1 MQSVLVAYIR
11 TALRNSRC
19 TIRLTPLSA
28 HLKNTGLTLKE
39 CTVKKANMQAADF
52 GGTIRNLRG
61 ILARTLAV
69 GILFAL
75 AAISLRAQQ
84 ITGTIAGTVKDAQGA
99 VLPGAAVKATNVNTG
114 FSRSVTTGGDGQYRI
129 EYLPVGTY
137 TVDVAMRGFKK
148 FVQENVVLAVDQTQ
162 ALSITLQIGVQ
173 TETVTVTE
181 APSLIDTNTAVLGRT
196 VDQAEIIG
204 LPLVNRNAYA
214 ELSLTPGV
222 QSNSAS
228 GATNASNSNPNGT
241 PNFQIGV
248 PSTQVVVNGGIDG
261 GVPMVSFY
269 LDGGSNM
276 TGIRNYGN
284 PLPNPDALEEFRV
297 ETSNFAAQYGRM
309 SSAVVTAVTRS
320 GTNQFHGSLFEFVRN
335 TDLNATP
342 WNATLNPPYHR
353 NQFGGTVGGPVKHDK
368 AFFFFSYAGLR
379 QTVGQFLS
387 GGVVPTSLERQG
399 DFTQSAVI
407 PNYPGTKTKVDGT
420 NSSPNCQVA
429 KVGCVPSSLLDPT
442 AANIINKYIPLP
454 NSANNAWTG
463 FFTGPT
469 NQDEYLGKYDQVIGD
484 KDHLAVTYFYLNTTQ
499 NAYGNGN
506 LIWDINQ
513 SYSKQQNANVN
524 DVHTF
529 SPTTVNEVWLGFT
542 RVAGGRVNLPAVSLG
557 DLGSNFT
564 IQGPKA
570 LPELTVSGY
579 FSVGGALAG
588 PVTTT
593 DYYSLR
599 DLVSMTKGKHSLSF
613 GGELA
618 LDKNMFVGTLYNFG
632 VFTFQTSAPT
642 TTGNA
647 LGDFVTGQ
655 VNTMEQDTPYHGL
668 LSDWHTAFFVEDD
681 YRMTPRLVANLGLR
695 WDIDVPPVESSNLTG
710 TFVPGI
716 QSTVVPTAPLG
727 LLYPGDKSVPRGIVD
742 LRWHH
747 VSPRVG
753 LAWNPFGDGKTS
765 VRAAA
770 GVFYGSVSG
779 NEWNQPANA
788 QPFAI
793 RQTFNSIASF
803 TNVYGNPASFPNGDP
818 FPYTYSPS
826 NPRFLPAASVE
837 TISKDTQWPLV
848 YQINTSVQQQLPGQF
863 TGTLAYVGTLSHDL
877 PIMIDDNYAPYAPGA
892 STSQTSINAR
902 RPYDPGVLGQNIFLI
917 SNQTASYH
925 SLQFSV
931 QRRMARNLM
940 LNGFYVWSHS
950 FQSSNESADGLATAQ
965 DFANLWEERGPTDN
979 DRRSMASI
987 SGIWN
992 LDYYKGSNS
1001 FMKQLANGWTIS
1013 SIATLYSGAP
1023 VNIVTGSN
1031 KNFDSANN
1039 NRPNLVA
1046 GQNAFLNP
1054 HRSRNAAAAEWFNI
1068 AAFTANGPG
1077 LGIGPYGADGNAPR
1091 DYLRGPGYRDVD
1103 LGIFRN
1109 INFGERFV
1117 FQLRGEATNAFN
1129 LVSLNAPT
1137 ANLASQLNGK
1147 ITSAASPRLIQ
1158 VGARLTF

>member
-1 MQSVLVAYIR
+1 MKPKNEQTNQFAHGAAPSMQRA
-11 TALRNSRC
+11 
-19 TIRLTPLSA
+19 
-28 HLKNTGLTLKE
+28 
-39 CTVKKANMQAADF
+39 
-52 GGTIRNLRG
+52 
-61 ILARTLAV
+61 ILAIGLLVLILAPNV
-69 GILFAL
+69 
-75 AAISLRAQQ
+75 SAQQ
-84 ITGTIAGTVKDAQGA
+84 ITGSIAGTVKDERGA
-99 VLPGAAVKATNVNTG
+99 VLPGASVKATNVNTS
-114 FSRSVTTGGDGQYRI
+114 FTRVATTANDGAYRI
-129 EYLPVGTY
+129 EYLPVGAY
-137 TVDVAMRGFKK
+137 NVEVDMPGFQK
-148 FVQENVVLAVDQTQ
+148 FVQQNLVLAVDQTQ
-162 ALSITLQIGVQ
+162 ALNITLAVGASS
-173 TETVTVTE
+173 ETVTVTT
-181 APSLIDTNTAVLGRT
+181 APALVDTASATLGRT
-196 VDQAEIIG
+196 VQPDEIIG

-228 GATNASNSNPNGT
+228 GSTNASNSNPNGT
-241 PNFQIGV
+241 PNYQIGV
-248 PSTQVVVNGGIDG
+248 PSTQVIVNGGIDG
-261 GVPMVSFY
+261 GVPMVSFF

-297 ETSNFAAQYGRM
+297 ETSNFSAQYGRM
-309 SSAVVTAVTRS
+309 SSAVVTAITRS

-353 NQFGGTVGGPVKHDK
+353 NQFGGAVGGPVRHDQ

-387 GGVVPTSLERQG
+387 GGVVPTALEREG
-399 DFTQSAVI
+399 DFTQSKVI
-407 PNYPGTKTKVDGT
+407 PDLPGTKTKVDGT
-420 NSSPNCQVA
+420 NSSPNCQVPTL
-429 KVGCVPSSLLDPT
+429 GCVPAGLLDPT
-442 AANIINKYIPLP
+442 AANIISKYIPLP

-469 NQDEYLGKYDQVIGD
+469 NQDEYLGKYDQVLGS
-484 KDHLAVTYFYLNTTQ
+484 KDHLSATYFYLNSTQ

-513 SYSKQQNANVN
+513 SYSKQQNLNLS

-529 SPTTVNEVWLGFT
+529 SPTTINQGWFNFT
-542 RVAGGRVNLPAVSLG
+542 RVAGGRVNLPQVSLG
-557 DLGSNFT
+557 DLGSDFT
-564 IQGPKA
+564 IQGPKG

-593 DYYSLR
+593 DFYSLR
-599 DLVSMTKGKHSLSF
+599 DLVSMNKGKHSINF
-613 GGELA
+613 GAELA
-618 LDKNMFVGTLYNFG
+618 LDKNMLVGNLYNFG

-668 LSDWHTAFFVEDD
+668 LSDWHTALFVQDD
-681 YRMTPRLVANLGLR
+681 YRVSPRLTANLGLR

-710 TFVPGI
+710 TFVPNV
-716 QSTVVPTAPLG
+716 QSTVVASAPLG
-727 LLYPGDKSVPRGIVD
+727 LLYPGDKGVPRGIVD

-747 VSPRVG
+747 ISPRVG
-753 LAWNPFGDGKTS
+753 VAWDPFGDGKTAF
-765 VRAAA
+765 RAAA
-770 GVFYGSVSG
+770 GLFYGSVSG

-788 QPFAI
+788 QPFAV
-793 RQTFNSIASF
+793 RQTFNSITSF

-818 FPYTYSPS
+818 FPYTYAPS
-826 NPRFLPAASVE
+826 HPRFLPAASVE
-837 TISKDTQWPLV
+837 SISENTQWPLV
-848 YQINTSVQQQLPGQF
+848 YQINAAVQRQLPSQISL
-863 TGTLAYVGTLSHDL
+863 TTAYVGTLSHDL

-892 STSQTSINAR
+892 TTSQASINAR
-902 RPYDPGVLGQNIFLI
+902 RPYDPGILGQNIFLI

-925 SLQFSV
+925 SLQVSV
-931 QRRMARNLM
+931 HRPMTRNLM

-950 FQSSNESADGLATAQ
+950 FQSSNESAVGLATAQ

-979 DRRSMASI
+979 DRRSMATI

-1001 FMKQLANGWTIS
+1001 FVRQAANHWTIS
-1013 SIATLYSGAP
+1013 SIAIFYSGAP

-1031 KNFDSANN
+1031 KNDDSANN

-1046 GQNAFLNP
+1046 GQNAFLSTQ
-1054 HRSRNAAAAEWFNI
+1054 RSRSAAAAEWFNI
-1068 AAFTANGPG
+1068 AAFANNGPG

-1109 INFGERFV
+1109 ISIERFTL
-1117 FQLRGEATNAFN
+1117 QIRGEATNAFN

-1137 ANLASQLNGK
+1137 ANLASTLNGK

-1158 VGARLTF
+1158 VGGRLTF

>member
-1 MQSVLVAYIR
+1 VITKNMRTHPFRGLQSKF
-11 TALRNSRC
+11 TAVIALG
-19 TIRLTPLSA
+19 LLGLSF
-28 HLKNTGLTLKE
+28 TL
-39 CTVKKANMQAADF
+39 N
-52 GGTIRNLRG
+52 G
-61 ILARTLAV
+61 
-69 GILFAL
+69 
-75 AAISLRAQQ
+75 RAQQ
-84 ITGTIAGTVKDAQGA
+84 ITGSIVGTVKDQQGA
-99 VLPGAAVKATNVNTG
+99 VVPGAGVKATNADTG
-114 FSRSVTTGGDGQYRI
+114 FSRVATTANDGAYRI
-129 EYLPVGTY
+129 EYLPVGKY
-137 TVDVAMRGFKK
+137 QVEVEMAGFQK

-162 ALSITLQIGVQ
+162 ALNVTLDVGAASQ
-173 TETVTVTE
+173 TVTVTT
-181 APSLIDTNTAVLGRT
+181 APALVDTTSAVLGRT
-196 VDQAEIIG
+196 VQPAEIIG

-228 GATNASNSNPNGT
+228 GATNASNSNPSGT
-241 PNFQIGV
+241 PNYQIGV
-248 PSTQVVVNGGIDG
+248 PSTQVIVNGGIDG
-261 GVPMVSFY
+261 GVPMVSFF

-297 ETSNFAAQYGRM
+297 ETSNFSAQYGRM

-320 GTNQFHGSLFEFVRN
+320 GGNQFHGSLFEFVRN

-342 WNATLNPPYHR
+342 WNSSLNAPYHR
-353 NQFGGTVGGPVKHDK
+353 NQFGGTVGGPVKHDR

-387 GGVVPTSLERQG
+387 GGVVPTTLERQG
-399 DFTQSAVI
+399 DFTQSKVI
-407 PNYPGTKTKVDGT
+407 PNLPGTKTKVDGT
-420 NSSPNCQVA
+420 NSSPNCQA
-429 KVGCVPSSLLDPT
+429 PKVGCVPSSILDPT
-442 AANIINKYIPLP
+442 AANILGKYIPLP
-454 NSANNAWTG
+454 NSANNSWTG

-469 NQDEYLGKYDQVIGD
+469 NQDEYLGKYDQVLGD
-484 KDHLAVTYFYLNTTQ
+484 KDHLSATYFYLNTTQ
-499 NAYGNGN
+499 NANGSSTAN
-506 LIWDINQ
+506 LLWDINQ
-513 SYSKQQNANVN
+513 SFSKQQNLNLN

-529 SPTTVNEVWLGFT
+529 GPTTINQVWFNFT
-542 RVAGGRVNLPAVSLG
+542 RVAGGRVNLPQISLG

-570 LPELTVSGY
+570 LPNINVSGY
-579 FSVGGALAG
+579 FNNGGALAG

-593 DYYSLR
+593 DFYSLR
-599 DLVSMTKGKHSLSF
+599 DLVSMTKGKHSINF
-613 GGELA
+613 GAELA
-618 LDKNMFVGTLYNFG
+618 LDKNMIVGNLDNFG
-632 VFTFQTSAPT
+632 VFSFQTSAPT

-668 LSDWHTAFFVEDD
+668 LSDWHTAFFVQDE
-681 YRMTPRLVANLGLR
+681 YRVTPRVTANLGLR

-710 TFVPGI
+710 TFVPGV
-716 QSTVVPTAPLG
+716 QSTVIPTAPLG
-727 LLYPGDKSVPRGIVD
+727 LLYPGDKGVPRGIVD

-747 VSPRVG
+747 ISPRVG
-753 LAWNPFGDGKTS
+753 FAWDPFGDGKTA

-770 GVFYGSVSG
+770 GIFYGSVSG

-793 RQTFNSIASF
+793 RQTFNSITSL
-803 TNVYGNPASFPNGDP
+803 TNVYGNKASFPNGDP

-837 TISKDTQWPLV
+837 SISQNTQWPLV
-848 YQINTSVQQQLPGQF
+848 YQINTAIQRQLPSQVSL
-863 TGTLAYVGTLSHDL
+863 TAAYVGTLSHDL

-925 SLQFSV
+925 SLQISAH
-931 QRRMARNLM
+931 RPLTRNLM
-940 LNGFYVWSHS
+940 LNGFYVLSHS
-950 FQSSNESADGLATAQ
+950 FQSSNESAVGLATAQ
-965 DFANLWEERGPTDN
+965 DFAHLEEERGPTDN
-979 DRRSMASI
+979 DRRHTASI

-1001 FMKQLANGWTIS
+1001 LMSQLANHWTIS
-1013 SIATLYSGAP
+1013 SIAILYSGAP

-1039 NRPNLVA
+1039 NRPNLVG
-1046 GQNAFLNP
+1046 GQDAFLDP
-1054 HRSRNAAAAEWFNI
+1054 HRSRSVAAAEWFNT
-1068 AAFTANGPG
+1068 AAFASNGPG

-1091 DYLRGPGYRDVD
+1091 DYLRAPGYRDID

-1109 INFGERFV
+1109 ITFERFTLQ
-1117 FQLRGEATNAFN
+1117 FRGEATNAFN

-1137 ANLASQLNGK
+1137 ANLASSLNGR

-1158 VGARLTF
+1158 LGTRLTF

>member
-1 MQSVLVAYIR
+1 MG
-11 TALRNSRC
+11 
-19 TIRLTPLSA
+19 SA
-28 HLKNTGLTLKE
+28 VKTKNKPS
-39 CTVKKANMQAADF
+39 NQF
-52 GGTIRNLRG
+52 GGSAARG
-61 ILARTLAV
+61 LKCKLTAILAM
-69 GILFAL
+69 GLFVLISAL
-75 AAISLRAQQ
+75 NSRAQQ
-84 ITGTIAGTVKDAQGA
+84 ITGSIVGTVKDEQGA
-99 VLPGAAVKATNVNTG
+99 VIPGAAVKATNVDTG
-114 FSRSVTTGGDGQYRI
+114 FSRLATTANDGAYRI

-137 TVDVAMRGFKK
+137 DVEVETAGFKK
-148 FVQENVVLAVDQTQ
+148 FLQQNIVLAVDQTQ
-162 ALSITLQIGVQ
+162 ALNVSQ
-173 TETVTVTE
+173 TVTVTA
-181 APSLIDTNTAVLGRT
+181 APALVDTTTAVLGRT
-196 VDQAEIIG
+196 VQPAEIIG

-214 ELSLTPGV
+214 ELSLMPGV

-241 PNFQIGV
+241 PNGTPNYQIGV
-248 PSTQVVVNGGIDG
+248 PSTQVIVNGGIDG
-261 GVPMVSFY
+261 GVPMVSFF

-297 ETSNFAAQYGRM
+297 ETSNFSAQYGRM

-335 TDLNATP
+335 TGLNAIP

-353 NQFGGTVGGPVKHDK
+353 NQFGGAVGGPVKHDQ

-387 GGVVPTSLERQG
+387 GGVVPTALERQG
-399 DFTQSAVI
+399 DFTESKVI
-407 PNYPGTKTKVDGT
+407 PNLPGTKTKVDGT

-429 KVGCVPSSLLDPT
+429 KVGCVPSGLLDPT
-442 AANIINKYIPLP
+442 AATIISKYIPIS

-469 NQDEYLGKYDQVIGD
+469 NQDEYLGKYDQVLGD
-484 KDHLAVTYFYLNTTQ
+484 KDHLSATYFYLNSTQ
-499 NAYGNGN
+499 NANGSSTTN
-506 LIWDINQ
+506 LLWDINQ
-513 SYSKQQNANVN
+513 SFSKRQNLNLS

-529 SPTTVNEVWLGFT
+529 GPTTINQVWFNFT
-542 RVAGGRVNLPAVSLG
+542 RVAGGRVNLPQISLG
-557 DLGSNFT
+557 DLGSDFT

-570 LPELTVSGY
+570 LPQLTVSGY

-593 DYYSLR
+593 DFYSLR
-599 DLVSMTKGKHSLSF
+599 DLVSMTKGKHSINF

-618 LDKNMFVGTLYNFG
+618 LDKNMIVGNLDNFG

-655 VNTMEQDTPYHGL
+655 VNSMEQDTPYHGL
-668 LSDWHTAFFVEDD
+668 LGDWHTALFVQDD
-681 YRMTPRLVANLGLR
+681 YRITPRLTANLGLR

-710 TFVPGI
+710 TFVPNV
-716 QSTVVPTAPLG
+716 QSTVVPSAPLG
-727 LLYPGDKSVPRGIVD
+727 LLYPGDKGVPRGIVD

-747 VSPRVG
+747 ISPRVG
-753 LAWNPFGDGKTS
+753 VALDPFGDGKTA
-765 VRAAA
+765 VRAAV

-793 RQTFNSIASF
+793 RQTFNSITSF
-803 TNVYGNPASFPNGDP
+803 TNVYGNPASFPTGDP
-818 FPYTYSPS
+818 FPYTYTPS
-826 NPRFLPAASVE
+826 HPRFLPAASVE
-837 TISKDTQWPLV
+837 TIATNTQWPLV
-848 YQINTSVQQQLPGQF
+848 YQINTAVQRQLPGQVSA
-863 TGTLAYVGTLSHDL
+863 TVAYVGTLSHDL

-925 SLQFSV
+925 SLQFSTH
-931 QRRMARNLM
+931 RPLTRSLM
-940 LNGFYVWSHS
+940 LNGFYVLSHS
-950 FQSSNESADGLATAQ
+950 FQSSNESAVGLATAQ
-965 DFANLWEERGPTDN
+965 DFAHLEEERGPTDN
-979 DRRSMASI
+979 DRRHTASI

-992 LDYYKGSNS
+992 IDYYQGSNS
-1001 FMKQLANGWTIS
+1001 FIKQVANHWTVS
-1013 SIATLYSGAP
+1013 SIAILYSGAP

-1039 NRPNLVA
+1039 NRPNLVS
-1046 GQNAFLNP
+1046 GQNAFLDP
-1054 HRSRNAAAAEWFNI
+1054 HRGRALAAAQWFNT
-1068 AAFTANGPG
+1068 AAFTSNGPG
-1077 LGIGPYGADGNAPR
+1077 LGIGPFGADGNAPR
-1091 DYLRGPGYRDVD
+1091 DYLRAPGYRDVD

-1109 INFGERFV
+1109 ISFERFTL
-1117 FQLRGEATNAFN
+1117 QLRGEATNAFN

-1137 ANLASQLNGK
+1137 ANLASSLDGK

-1158 VGARLTF
+1158 VGARFTF

>member
-1 MQSVLVAYIR
+1 VKTIKTQSV
-11 TALRNSRC
+11 
-19 TIRLTPLSA
+19 P
-28 HLKNTGLTLKE
+28 
-39 CTVKKANMQAADF
+39 F
-52 GGTIRNLRG
+52 GGSTGSLQRN
-61 ILARTLAV
+61 
-69 GILFAL
+69 L
-75 AAISLRAQQ
+75 AAILAMGLFVLISALNLSAQQ
-84 ITGTIAGTVKDAQGA
+84 ITGAIRGTVKDEQSA
-99 VLPGAAVKATNVNTG
+99 VVPGTTVKATNVATG
-114 FSRSVTTGGDGQYRI
+114 LSRSAVTDSEGSYYIQ
-129 EYLPVGTY
+129 YLPVGTY
-137 TVDVAMRGFKK
+137 NVELDQPGFKK
-148 FVQENVVLAVDQTQ
+148 FVQENLVVTVDQTQ
-162 ALSITLQIGVQ
+162 ALNITLAVGVETQ
-173 TETVTVTE
+173 TVTVTA
-181 APSLIDTNTAVLGRT
+181 APALIDTNSAALGRT
-196 VDQAEIIG
+196 VQPDEIIG

-228 GATNASNSNPNGT
+228 GSTNASNSNPNGT
-241 PNFQIGV
+241 PNYQIGV
-248 PSTQVVVNGGIDG
+248 PSTQVVINGGIDG

-297 ETSNFAAQYGRM
+297 ETSNFSAQYGRM

-353 NQFGGTVGGPVKHDK
+353 NQFGGTVGGPVKRDK

-387 GGVVPTSLERQG
+387 GGVVPTALERQG
-399 DFTQSAVI
+399 DFTQSKVI
-407 PNYPGTKTKVDGT
+407 PYYPGTKTKVDGT
-420 NSSPNCQVA
+420 NSSPNCQMPT
-429 KVGCVPSSLLDPT
+429 VGCVPSSLLDPT
-442 AANIINKYIPLP
+442 AANIINKYVPLP

-469 NQDEYLGKYDQVIGD
+469 NQNEYLGKYDQVLGA
-484 KDHLAVTYFYLNTTQ
+484 KDHLSATYFYLKSTQ
-499 NAYGNGN
+499 NAFGNGN
-506 LIWDINQ
+506 FIWDINQ
-513 SYSKQQNANVN
+513 SYSTQQNANIS

-529 SPTTVNEVWLGFT
+529 SPTTANEAWIGFT

-564 IQGPKA
+564 IQGPKG

-593 DYYSLR
+593 DFYSLR
-599 DLVSMTKGKHSLSF
+599 DLVTMTKGKHSLNF

-618 LDKNMFVGTLYNFG
+618 LDKNMIVGNLYNFG

-647 LGDFVTGQ
+647 LADFVTGQ

-668 LSDWHTAFFVEDD
+668 LSDWHTAFFIEDN
-681 YRMTPRLVANLGLR
+681 YRMAPRLMANLGLR

-710 TFVPGI
+710 TFVPNV
-716 QSTVVPTAPLG
+716 QSTVVPSAPLG
-727 LLYPGDKSVPRGIVD
+727 LLYPGDKGVPRGIVD

-747 VSPRVG
+747 ISPRVG
-753 LAWNPFGDGKTS
+753 LAWDPFGDGKTA

-770 GVFYGSVSG
+770 GLFYGSVSG

-793 RQTFNSIASF
+793 RQTFNSITSLS
-803 TNVYGNPASFPNGDP
+803 NVYGNPASFPNGDP
-818 FPYTYSPS
+818 FPYTYTPS

-837 TISKDTQWPLV
+837 TLSKGSQWPLV
-848 YQINTSVQQQLPGQF
+848 YQINSSVQQQLPGGF

-892 STSQTSINAR
+892 STSQTSINSR

-917 SNQTASYH
+917 TNQTASYH

-931 QRRMARNLM
+931 QRRLTQNFM

-950 FQSSNESADGLATAQ
+950 FQSSNESAVGLATAQ

-979 DRRSMASI
+979 DRRSMATI

-992 LDYYKGSNS
+992 VNYYRGSNS
-1001 FMKQLANGWTIS
+1001 FMKQVANGWTIS
-1013 SIATLYSGAP
+1013 SIAILYSGAP

-1046 GQNAFLNP
+1046 GQTAFLNS
-1054 HRSRNAAAAEWFNI
+1054 HRSRTAAAAEWFNI

-1109 INFGERFV
+1109 VSFERFTL
-1117 FQLRGEATNAFN
+1117 QLRGEATNAFN

-1137 ANLASQLNGK
+1137 ANLASTLNGH

-1158 VGARLTF
+1158 IGARLTF

>member
-1 MQSVLVAYIR
+1 MKPKNEQTNQFAHGAAPSMQRA
-11 TALRNSRC
+11 
-19 TIRLTPLSA
+19 
-28 HLKNTGLTLKE
+28 
-39 CTVKKANMQAADF
+39 
-52 GGTIRNLRG
+52 
-61 ILARTLAV
+61 ILAIGLLVLILAPNV
-69 GILFAL
+69 
-75 AAISLRAQQ
+75 SAQQ
-84 ITGTIAGTVKDAQGA
+84 ITGSIAGTVKDERGA
-99 VLPGAAVKATNVNTG
+99 VLPGASVKATNVNTS
-114 FSRSVTTGGDGQYRI
+114 FTRVATTANDGAYRI
-129 EYLPVGTY
+129 EYLPVGAY
-137 TVDVAMRGFKK
+137 NVEVDMPGFQK
-148 FVQENVVLAVDQTQ
+148 FVQQNLVLAVDQTQ
-162 ALSITLQIGVQ
+162 ALNITLAVGASS
-173 TETVTVTE
+173 ETVTVTT
-181 APSLIDTNTAVLGRT
+181 APALVDTASATLGRT
-196 VDQAEIIG
+196 VQPDEIIG

-228 GATNASNSNPNGT
+228 GSTNAGNSNPNGT
-241 PNFQIGV
+241 PNYQIGV

-261 GVPMVSFY
+261 GVPMVSFF

-297 ETSNFAAQYGRM
+297 ETSNFSAQYGRM
-309 SSAVVTAVTRS
+309 SSAVVTAITRS

-353 NQFGGTVGGPVKHDK
+353 NQFGGAVGGPVKHDQ

-387 GGVVPTSLERQG
+387 GGVVPTALEREG
-399 DFTQSAVI
+399 DFTQSKVI
-407 PNYPGTKTKVDGT
+407 PDLPGTKTKVDGT
-420 NSSPNCQVA
+420 NSSPNCQVPT
-429 KVGCVPSSLLDPT
+429 VGCVPAGLLDPT
-442 AANIINKYIPLP
+442 AANIISKYIPLP

-469 NQDEYLGKYDQVIGD
+469 NQDEYLGKYDQVLGD
-484 KDHLAVTYFYLNTTQ
+484 KDHLSATYFYLNSTQ

-513 SYSKQQNANVN
+513 SYSKQQNLNLS

-529 SPTTVNEVWLGFT
+529 SPTTINQGWFNFT
-542 RVAGGRVNLPAVSLG
+542 RVAGGRVNLPQVSLG
-557 DLGSNFT
+557 DLGSDFT
-564 IQGPKA
+564 IQGPKG

-593 DYYSLR
+593 DFYSLR
-599 DLVSMTKGKHSLSF
+599 DLVSMNKGKHSINF
-613 GGELA
+613 GAELA
-618 LDKNMFVGTLYNFG
+618 LDKNMLVGNLYNFG

-668 LSDWHTAFFVEDD
+668 LSDWHTALFVQDD
-681 YRMTPRLVANLGLR
+681 YRVSPRLTANLGLR

-710 TFVPGI
+710 TFVPNV
-716 QSTVVPTAPLG
+716 QSTVVSSAPLG
-727 LLYPGDKSVPRGIVD
+727 LLYPGDKGVPRGIVD

-747 VSPRVG
+747 ISPRVG
-753 LAWNPFGDGKTS
+753 LAWDPFGDGKTAF
-765 VRAAA
+765 RAAA
-770 GVFYGSVSG
+770 GLFYGSVSG

-788 QPFAI
+788 QPFAV
-793 RQTFNSIASF
+793 RQTFNSITSF
-803 TNVYGNPASFPNGDP
+803 TNVYANPASFPNGDP
-818 FPYTYSPS
+818 FPYTYAPS
-826 NPRFLPAASVE
+826 HPRFLPAASVE
-837 TISKDTQWPLV
+837 SISENTQWPLV
-848 YQINTSVQQQLPGQF
+848 YQINAAVQRQLPSQISL
-863 TGTLAYVGTLSHDL
+863 TTAYVGTLSHDL

-892 STSQTSINAR
+892 TTSQASINAR
-902 RPYDPGVLGQNIFLI
+902 RPYDPGILGQNIFLI

-925 SLQFSV
+925 SLQVSV
-931 QRRMARNLM
+931 HRPMTRNLM

-950 FQSSNESADGLATAQ
+950 FQSSNESAVGLATAQ

-979 DRRSMASI
+979 DRRSMATI

-1001 FMKQLANGWTIS
+1001 FVSQAANHWTIS
-1013 SIATLYSGAP
+1013 SIAIFYSGAP

-1031 KNFDSANN
+1031 KNDDSANN

-1046 GQNAFLNP
+1046 GQNAFLSTQ
-1054 HRSRNAAAAEWFNI
+1054 RSRSAAAAEWFNI
-1068 AAFTANGPG
+1068 AAFANNGPG

-1091 DYLRGPGYRDVD
+1091 DYLRGPGYRDID

-1109 INFGERFV
+1109 INIERFTL
-1117 FQLRGEATNAFN
+1117 QIRGEATNAFN

-1137 ANLASQLNGK
+1137 ANLASTLNGK

>member
-1 MQSVLVAYIR
+1 MFED
-11 TALRNSRC
+11 TAAPGLSR
-19 TIRLTPLSA
+19 
-28 HLKNTGLTLKE
+28 E
-39 CTVKKANMQAADF
+39 
-52 GGTIRNLRG
+52 
-61 ILARTLAV
+61 ILMVVAV
-69 GILFAL
+69 GLLLLISAL
-75 AAISLRAQQ
+75 PAAAQQ
-84 ITGTIAGTVKDAQGA
+84 ITGSIVGTVKDAQGA
-99 VLPGAAVKATNVNTG
+99 VIPGASVKATNADTG
-114 FSRSVTTGGDGQYRI
+114 FSRVATTAADGAYRI
-129 EYLPVGTY
+129 EYLPIGKY
-137 TVDVAMRGFKK
+137 DVNVEMAGFKK
-148 FVQENVVLAVDQTQ
+148 FVQQNVVLAVDQAQ
-162 ALSITLQIGVQ
+162 ALNVTLAVGASS
-173 TETVTVTE
+173 ETVTVSA
-181 APSLIDTNTAVLGRT
+181 APPLVETTTATLGRT
-196 VDQAEIIG
+196 VQPAEIIG

-228 GATNASNSNPNGT
+228 GATNSSNSNPNGT
-241 PNFQIGV
+241 PNYQIGV

-297 ETSNFAAQYGRM
+297 ETSNFSAQYGRM

-335 TDLNATP
+335 TSLNAVP

-353 NQFGGTVGGPVKHDK
+353 NQFGGAVGGPVMHDK

-387 GGVVPTSLERQG
+387 GGVVPTALERQG
-399 DFTQSAVI
+399 DFTQSKVI
-407 PNYPGTKTKVDGT
+407 PNLPGTKTKVTGT
-420 NSSPNCQVA
+420 NNSPNCQTPT
-429 KVGCVPSSLLDPT
+429 VGCVPSSLLDPT
-442 AANIINKYIPLP
+442 AANIISKYIPLS

-469 NQDEYLGKYDQVIGD
+469 NQDEYLGKYDQVLGD
-484 KDHLAVTYFYLNTTQ
+484 KDHLSATYFYLNSTQ
-499 NAYGNGN
+499 NANGSSTPN
-506 LIWDINQ
+506 LIWDVNQ
-513 SYSKQQNANVN
+513 SFSKQQNLNLS

-529 SPTTVNEVWLGFT
+529 GASTINQVWFNFT
-542 RVAGGRVNLPAVSLG
+542 RVAGGRVNLPAISLG

-570 LPELTVSGY
+570 LPQITVSGY
-579 FSVGGALAG
+579 FGVGGALAG

-593 DYYSLR
+593 DFYSLR
-599 DLVSMTKGKHSLSF
+599 DLVSMTKGKHSINF
-613 GGELA
+613 GAELA
-618 LDKNMFVGTLYNFG
+618 LDKNMIVGNLYNFG

-647 LGDFVTGQ
+647 LADFVTGQ

-668 LSDWHTAFFVEDD
+668 LSDWHTALFVQDA
-681 YRMTPRLVANLGLR
+681 YRVTPRLTANLGLR
-695 WDIDVPPVESSNLTG
+695 WDIDVPPVESSNLTA
-710 TFVPGI
+710 TFVPNVK
-716 QSTVVPTAPLG
+716 STVVPSAPLG
-727 LLYPGDKSVPRGIVD
+727 LLFPGDRGVPRGIVD

-747 VSPRVG
+747 ISPRVG
-753 LAWNPFGDGKTS
+753 FAWDPFGDGKTA

-793 RQTFNSIASF
+793 RQTFNSITSF

-818 FPYTYSPS
+818 FPYTYRPS
-826 NPRFLPAASVE
+826 APRFLPAASVE
-837 TISKDTQWPLV
+837 TISQSTQWPLV
-848 YQINTSVQQQLPGQF
+848 YQINTAVQRQLPSQVSA
-863 TGTLAYVGTLSHDL
+863 TVAYVGTLSHDL

-925 SLQFSV
+925 SLQFSAH
-931 QRRMARNLM
+931 RPLTHNLM
-940 LNGFYVWSHS
+940 LNGFYVLSHS
-950 FQSSNESADGLATAQ
+950 FQSSNESAVGLATAQ
-965 DFANLWEERGPTDN
+965 DFAHLEEERGPTDN
-979 DRRSMASI
+979 DRRHMASV
-987 SGIWN
+987 SGIWD
-992 LDYYKGSNS
+992 LDYYKGSNRFLS
-1001 FMKQLANGWTIS
+1001 QVANHWTIS

-1039 NRPNLVA
+1039 NRPNRVP
-1046 GQNAFLNP
+1046 GQNAFLDP
-1054 HRSRNAAAAEWFNI
+1054 HRSRSAAAAAWFNT
-1068 AAFTANGPG
+1068 AAFAPNGPG
-1077 LGIGPYGADGNAPR
+1077 LGTGPYGADGNVGR
-1091 DYLRGPGYRDVD
+1091 DYLRAPGYRDVD

-1109 INFGERFV
+1109 VSFERFTL
-1117 FQLRGEATNAFN
+1117 QLRGEATNAFN
-1129 LVSLNAPT
+1129 MVSLNAPT
-1137 ANLASQLNGK
+1137 ANLASSLNGK
-1147 ITSAASPRLIQ
+1147 ITAAASPRLIQ

>member
-1 MQSVLVAYIR
+1 VIHKKNRLIRFESVNRLQRALVLSFAI
-11 TALRNSRC
+11 LV
-19 TIRLTPLSA
+19 LSA
-28 HLKNTGLTLKE
+28 FV
-39 CTVKKANMQAADF
+39 TVSA
-52 GGTIRNLRG
+52 G
-61 ILARTLAV
+61 
-69 GILFAL
+69 
-75 AAISLRAQQ
+75 AQQ
-84 ITGTIAGTVKDAQGA
+84 ITGSIVGTVTDAQGA
-99 VLPGAAVKATNVNTG
+99 VVPSATVQVTNADTG
-114 FSRSVTTGGDGQYRI
+114 FSRSTTTGSDGAYRI
-129 EYLPVGTY
+129 EYLPIGKY
-137 TVDVAMRGFKK
+137 NVAVEAQGFKK
-148 FVQENVVLAVDQTQ
+148 FLQQNLVLAVDETQTLN
-162 ALSITLQIGVQ
+162 AMLAVGASS
-173 TETVTVTE
+173 ETVTVSAT
-181 APSLIDTNTAVLGRT
+181 PPLVDTTSATLGRT
-196 VDQAEIIG
+196 VQPAEIIG

-228 GATNASNSNPNGT
+228 GSTNASNANPSGT
-241 PNFQIGV
+241 PNYQIGV

-261 GVPMVSFY
+261 GVPMVSFF

-297 ETSNFAAQYGRM
+297 ETSNFSAQYGRM
-309 SSAVVTAVTRS
+309 SGAVVTAVTRS
-320 GTNQFHGSLFEFVRN
+320 GTNQLHGSLFEFVRN
-335 TDLNATP
+335 TALNATP

-353 NQFGGTVGGPVKHDK
+353 NQFGGAVGGPVKHDK

-387 GGVVPTSLERQG
+387 GGVVPTALERQG
-399 DFTQSAVI
+399 DFTQSKVI
-407 PNYPGTKTKVDGT
+407 PDVPGTKVKVAGT
-420 NSSPNCQVA
+420 NSSPNCQVPT
-429 KVGCVPSSLLDPT
+429 VGCVPSALLDGT
-442 AANIINKYIPLP
+442 AANIISKYIPVP

-469 NQDEYLGKYDQVIGD
+469 NQDEYLGKYDQVLGE
-484 KDHLAVTYFYLNTTQ
+484 KDHLTATYFYLNSTQ
-499 NAYGNGN
+499 DAYGNGN
-506 LIWDINQ
+506 LLWDINQ
-513 SYSKQQNANVN
+513 SYSKQQNANLSDTHIFN
-524 DVHTF
+524 A
-529 SPTTVNEVWLGFT
+529 TTVNQAWIGFT
-542 RVAGGRVNLPAVSLG
+542 RVAGGRVNLPQVSLG

-593 DYYSLR
+593 DFYSIR
-599 DLVSMTKGKHSLSF
+599 DLVSTTKGKHSINF

-618 LDKNMFVGTLYNFG
+618 LDKNMLVGNLYNFG

-668 LSDWHTAFFVEDD
+668 LSDWHTAFFVQDN
-681 YRMTPRLVANLGLR
+681 YRISPRLVANLGLR

-710 TFVPGI
+710 TFVPNV
-716 QSTVVPTAPLG
+716 QSTVVPSAPLG
-727 LLYPGDKSVPRGIVD
+727 LLYPGDQGVPRGIVD

-747 VSPRVG
+747 ISPRVG
-753 LAWNPFGDGKTS
+753 LALDPFGDGKTAL
-765 VRAAA
+765 RAAA

-788 QPFAI
+788 QPFSV
-793 RQTFNSIASF
+793 RQTFNSITSF
-803 TNVYGNPASFPNGDP
+803 SNVYANKASFPTGDP
-818 FPYTYSPS
+818 FPYTYTPS
-826 NPRFLPAASVE
+826 APRFLPAASVE

-848 YQINTSVQQQLPGQF
+848 YQINASVQRQLPSNVSL
-863 TGTLAYVGTLSHDL
+863 TAAYVGTLSHDL

-892 STSQTSINAR
+892 STSQSSINSR

-925 SLQFSV
+925 SLQISA
-931 QRRMARNLM
+931 QRHMTRNLM
-940 LNGFYVWSHS
+940 LNGFYVLSHS

-965 DFANLWEERGPTDN
+965 DFAHLEEERGPTDN
-979 DRRSMASI
+979 DRRHMASV

-992 LDYYKGSNS
+992 LDYYKGSNR
-1001 FMKQLANGWTIS
+1001 FMGQLANHWTIS

-1023 VNIVTGSN
+1023 VNILTGSN

-1039 NRPNLVA
+1039 NRPNVVP
-1046 GQNAFLNP
+1046 GVNAFLDP
-1054 HRSRNAAAAEWFNI
+1054 HRSRSVAAAEWFNI
-1068 AAFTANGPG
+1068 SAFTPNGPG
-1077 LGIGPYGADGNAPR
+1077 LGTGPYGADGDTGR
-1091 DYLRGPGYRDVD
+1091 DYLRAPGYRDVD
-1103 LGIFRN
+1103 LGIFRD
-1109 INFGERFV
+1109 ISIERFTL
-1117 FQLRGEATNAFN
+1117 QIRGEATNAFN

-1137 ANLASQLNGK
+1137 ASLASTLDGK

>member
-1 MQSVLVAYIR
+1 MK
-11 TALRNSRC
+11 T
-19 TIRLTPLSA
+19 
-28 HLKNTGLTLKE
+28 KN
-39 CTVKKANMQAADF
+39 KK
-52 GGTIRNLRG
+52 TNLR
-61 ILARTLAV
+61 LKFTTAV
-69 GILFAL
+69 
-75 AAISLRAQQ
+75 AISLLVLVSALQARAQQ
-84 ITGTIAGTVKDAQGA
+84 ITGSIVGTVKDGQGA
-99 VLPGAAVKATNVNTG
+99 VVPGATVKATNADTG
-114 FSRSVTTGGDGQYRI
+114 FSRAGTTASDGAYRI
-129 EYLPVGTY
+129 EYLPIGKYDVQ
-137 TVDVAMRGFKK
+137 VDMAGFKK
-148 FVQENVVLAVDQTQ
+148 FVQQNVVLAVDQAQ
-162 ALSITLQIGVQ
+162 SLNVTLAVGASS
-173 TETVTVTE
+173 ETVTVSATPPLVE
-181 APSLIDTNTAVLGRT
+181 TTTATLGRT
-196 VDQAEIIG
+196 VQPAEIIG

-214 ELSLTPGV
+214 QLSLTPGV

-228 GATNASNSNPNGT
+228 GATNSSNSNPNGT
-241 PNFQIGV
+241 PNYQIGV

-261 GVPMVSFY
+261 GVPMVSFF

-297 ETSNFAAQYGRM
+297 ETSNFSAQYGRM

-335 TDLNATP
+335 TSLNAVP
-342 WNATLNPPYHR
+342 WNAVRNPPYHR
-353 NQFGGTVGGPVKHDK
+353 NQFGGTVGGPVMHDK

-387 GGVVPTSLERQG
+387 GGVVPTALERQG
-399 DFTQSAVI
+399 DFTQSKVI
-407 PNYPGTKTKVDGT
+407 PNLPGTKTKVAGT
-420 NSSPNCQVA
+420 NSSPNCQA
-429 KVGCVPSSLLDPT
+429 ATVGCVPSALLDPT
-442 AANIINKYIPLP
+442 AANIISKYIPLP

-469 NQDEYLGKYDQVIGD
+469 NQDEYLGKYDQVLSD
-484 KDHLAVTYFYLNTTQ
+484 KDHLSATYFYLKSTQ
-499 NAYGNGN
+499 NANGSSTPN

-513 SYSKQQNANVN
+513 SYSKQQVLNLN
-524 DVHTF
+524 DVHSFNPATI
-529 SPTTVNEVWLGFT
+529 NQVWFNFT
-542 RVAGGRVNLPAVSLG
+542 RVAGGRVNLPQISLG
-557 DLGSNFT
+557 DLGSNFN

-570 LPELTVSGY
+570 LPQLTVSGY
-579 FSVGGALAG
+579 FGVGGALAG

-593 DYYSLR
+593 DFYSLR
-599 DLVSMTKGKHSLSF
+599 DLVSMTKGKHSINF
-613 GGELA
+613 GAELA
-618 LDKNMFVGTLYNFG
+618 LDKNMIVGNLYNFG
-632 VFTFQTSAPT
+632 VFSFQTSAPT

-668 LSDWHTAFFVEDD
+668 LSDWHTALFVQDN
-681 YRMTPRLVANLGLR
+681 YRVTPRLTANLGLR

-710 TFVPGI
+710 TFVPNV
-716 QSTVVPTAPLG
+716 QSTVVPSAPLG
-727 LLYPGDKSVPRGIVD
+727 LLYPGDKGVPRGIVD

-747 VSPRVG
+747 ISPRVG
-753 LAWNPFGDGKTS
+753 FAWDPFGDGKTA

-793 RQTFNSIASF
+793 RQTFNSITSF

-826 NPRFLPAASVE
+826 HPRFLPAASVE
-837 TISKDTQWPLV
+837 TISRSTQWPLV
-848 YQINTSVQQQLPGQF
+848 YQINTAVQRQLPSQVSA
-863 TGTLAYVGTLSHDL
+863 TVAYVGTLSHDL

-925 SLQFSV
+925 SLQFSAH
-931 QRRMARNLM
+931 RPLTHNLT
-940 LNGFYVWSHS
+940 LNGFYVLSHS
-950 FQSSNESADGLATAQ
+950 FQSSNESAVGLATAQ
-965 DFANLWEERGPTDN
+965 DFAHLEEERGPTDN
-979 DRRSMASI
+979 DRRHTASI
-987 SGIWN
+987 SGIWD
-992 LDYYKGSNS
+992 LDYYKGSNRFLS
-1001 FMKQLANGWTIS
+1001 QAANHWTIS
-1013 SIATLYSGAP
+1013 SIAIFYSGAP

-1039 NRPNLVA
+1039 NRPNVVP
-1046 GQNAFLNP
+1046 GQNAFLDP
-1054 HRSRNAAAAEWFNI
+1054 HRSRAAAAAAWFNT
-1068 AAFTANGPG
+1068 AAFAPNGPG
-1077 LGIGPYGADGNAPR
+1077 LGIGPYGADGNVGR
-1091 DYLRGPGYRDVD
+1091 DYLRAPGYRDVD

-1109 INFGERFV
+1109 ISFERFTL
-1117 FQLRGEATNAFN
+1117 QLRGEATNAFN
-1129 LVSLNAPT
+1129 MVSLNAPT
-1137 ANLASQLNGK
+1137 ANLASSLNGK

>member
-1 MQSVLVAYIR
+1 MKPKNEQTNQFAHG
-11 TALRNSRC
+11 AAPSRQ
-19 TIRLTPLSA
+19 RA
-28 HLKNTGLTLKE
+28 
-39 CTVKKANMQAADF
+39 
-52 GGTIRNLRG
+52 
-61 ILARTLAV
+61 ILAMGLLVLILAPNV
-69 GILFAL
+69 
-75 AAISLRAQQ
+75 SAQQ
-84 ITGTIAGTVKDAQGA
+84 ITGSIAGTVKDERGA
-99 VLPGAAVKATNVNTG
+99 VLPGASVKATNVNTS
-114 FSRSVTTGGDGQYRI
+114 FSRVATTANDGAYRI
-129 EYLPVGTY
+129 EYLPVGAY
-137 TVDVAMRGFKK
+137 NVEVDMPGFQK
-148 FVQENVVLAVDQTQ
+148 FVQQNIVLAVDQTQ
-162 ALSITLQIGVQ
+162 ALNITLAVGAAS
-173 TETVTVTE
+173 ETVTVTT
-181 APSLIDTNTAVLGRT
+181 APALVDTASATLGRT
-196 VDQAEIIG
+196 VQPDEIIG

-228 GATNASNSNPNGT
+228 GSTNASNSNPNGT
-241 PNFQIGV
+241 PNYQIGV

-297 ETSNFAAQYGRM
+297 ETSNFSAQYGRM
-309 SSAVVTAVTRS
+309 SSAVVTAITRS

-353 NQFGGTVGGPVKHDK
+353 NQFGGAVGGPVRHDQ

-387 GGVVPTSLERQG
+387 GGVVPTALERVG
-399 DFTQSAVI
+399 DFTQSKVI
-407 PNYPGTKTKVDGT
+407 PDLPGTKTKVDGT
-420 NSSPNCQVA
+420 NSSPNCQVPT
-429 KVGCVPSSLLDPT
+429 VGCVPSGLLDPT
-442 AANIINKYIPLP
+442 ASNIISRYIPLP

-469 NQDEYLGKYDQVIGD
+469 NQDEYLGKYDQVLGD
-484 KDHLAVTYFYLNTTQ
+484 KDHLSATYFYLNSTQ

-506 LIWDINQ
+506 FIWDINQ
-513 SYSKQQNANVN
+513 SYSKQQNLNLS

-529 SPTTVNEVWLGFT
+529 SSATINQAWFNFT
-542 RVAGGRVNLPAVSLG
+542 RVAGGRVNLPQVSLG
-557 DLGSNFT
+557 DLGSDFT
-564 IQGPKA
+564 IQGPKG

-579 FSVGGALAG
+579 FTVGGALAG

-593 DYYSLR
+593 DFYSLR
-599 DLVSMTKGKHSLSF
+599 DLVSMNKGKHSINF
-613 GGELA
+613 GAELA
-618 LDKNMFVGTLYNFG
+618 LDKNMLVGNLYNFG

-668 LSDWHTAFFVEDD
+668 MSDWHTALFVQDD
-681 YRMTPRLVANLGLR
+681 YRVSPRLTANLGLR

-710 TFVPGI
+710 TFVPNV
-716 QSTVVPTAPLG
+716 QSTVVSSAPLG
-727 LLYPGDKSVPRGIVD
+727 LLYPGDKGVPRGIVD

-747 VSPRVG
+747 ISPRVG
-753 LAWNPFGDGKTS
+753 LAWDPFGDGKTAF
-765 VRAAA
+765 RAAA
-770 GVFYGSVSG
+770 GLFYGSVSG

-788 QPFAI
+788 QPFAV
-793 RQTFNSIASF
+793 RQTFNSITSF

-818 FPYTYSPS
+818 FPYTYAPAH
-826 NPRFLPAASVE
+826 PRFLPAASVE
-837 TISKDTQWPLV
+837 SISENTQWPLV
-848 YQINTSVQQQLPGQF
+848 YQINAAVQRQLPSQISL
-863 TGTLAYVGTLSHDL
+863 TTAYVGTLSHDL

-892 STSQTSINAR
+892 TTSQASINAR
-902 RPYDPGVLGQNIFLI
+902 RPYDPGILGQNIFLI

-925 SLQFSV
+925 SLQVSV
-931 QRRMARNLM
+931 HRPMTRNLM

-950 FQSSNESADGLATAQ
+950 FQSSNESAVGLATAQ

-979 DRRSMASI
+979 DRRSMATI

-1001 FMKQLANGWTIS
+1001 FVSQAANHWTIS
-1013 SIATLYSGAP
+1013 SIAIFYSGAP

-1031 KNFDSANN
+1031 KNDDSANN
-1039 NRPNLVA
+1039 NRPNLVP
-1046 GQNAFLNP
+1046 GQNAFL
-1054 HRSRNAAAAEWFNI
+1054 STQRNRAVAAAEWFNT
-1068 AAFTANGPG
+1068 AAFANNGPG

-1091 DYLRGPGYRDVD
+1091 DYLRGPGYRDID

-1109 INFGERFV
+1109 ISIERFTL
-1117 FQLRGEATNAFN
+1117 QIRGEATNAFN

-1137 ANLASQLNGK
+1137 ANLASTLNGK

>member
-1 MQSVLVAYIR
+1 MKPKNEQ
-11 TALRNSRC
+11 TNQF
-19 TIRLTPLSA
+19 A
-28 HLKNTGLTLKE
+28 HG
-39 CTVKKANMQAADF
+39 AAPSLQ
-52 GGTIRNLRG
+52 RA
-61 ILARTLAV
+61 ILAIGLLVLILAPNV
-69 GILFAL
+69 
-75 AAISLRAQQ
+75 SAQQ
-84 ITGTIAGTVKDAQGA
+84 ITGSIAGTVKDERGA
-99 VLPGAAVKATNVNTG
+99 VLPGASVKATNVNTS
-114 FSRSVTTGGDGQYRI
+114 FTRVATTANDGAYRI
-129 EYLPVGTY
+129 EYLPVGAY
-137 TVDVAMRGFKK
+137 NVEVDMPGFQK
-148 FVQENVVLAVDQTQ
+148 FVQQNLVLAVDQTQ
-162 ALSITLQIGVQ
+162 ALNITLAVGASS
-173 TETVTVTE
+173 ETVTVTT
-181 APSLIDTNTAVLGRT
+181 APALVDTASATLGRT
-196 VDQAEIIG
+196 VQPDEIIG

-228 GATNASNSNPNGT
+228 GSTNASNSNPNGT
-241 PNFQIGV
+241 PNYQIGV
-248 PSTQVVVNGGIDG
+248 PSTQVIVNGGIDG
-261 GVPMVSFY
+261 GVPMVSFF

-297 ETSNFAAQYGRM
+297 ETSNFSAQYGRM
-309 SSAVVTAVTRS
+309 SSAVVTAITRS

-353 NQFGGTVGGPVKHDK
+353 NQFGGAVGGPVKHDQ

-387 GGVVPTSLERQG
+387 GGVVPTALEREG
-399 DFTQSAVI
+399 DFTQSKVI
-407 PNYPGTKTKVDGT
+407 PDLPGTKTKVDGT
-420 NSSPNCQVA
+420 NSSPNCQVPTL
-429 KVGCVPSSLLDPT
+429 GCVPAGLLDPT
-442 AANIINKYIPLP
+442 AANIISKYIPLP

-469 NQDEYLGKYDQVIGD
+469 NQDEYLGKYDQVLGD
-484 KDHLAVTYFYLNTTQ
+484 KDHLSATYFYLNSTQ

-513 SYSKQQNANVN
+513 SYSKQQNLNLS

-529 SPTTVNEVWLGFT
+529 SPTTINQGWFNFT
-542 RVAGGRVNLPAVSLG
+542 RVAGGRVNLPQVSLG
-557 DLGSNFT
+557 DLGSDFT
-564 IQGPKA
+564 IQGPKG

-593 DYYSLR
+593 DFYSLR
-599 DLVSMTKGKHSLSF
+599 DLVSMNKGKHSINF
-613 GGELA
+613 GAELA
-618 LDKNMFVGTLYNFG
+618 LDKNMLVGNLYNFG

-668 LSDWHTAFFVEDD
+668 LSDWHTALFVQDD
-681 YRMTPRLVANLGLR
+681 YRVSPRLTANLGLR

-710 TFVPGI
+710 TFVPNV
-716 QSTVVPTAPLG
+716 QSTVVASAPLG
-727 LLYPGDKSVPRGIVD
+727 LLYPGDKGVPRGIVD

-747 VSPRVG
+747 ISPRVG
-753 LAWNPFGDGKTS
+753 VAWDPFGDGKTAF
-765 VRAAA
+765 RAAA
-770 GVFYGSVSG
+770 GLFYGSVSG

-788 QPFAI
+788 QPFAV
-793 RQTFNSIASF
+793 RQTFNSITSF

-818 FPYTYSPS
+818 FPYTYAPS
-826 NPRFLPAASVE
+826 HPRFLPAASVE
-837 TISKDTQWPLV
+837 SISENTQWPLV
-848 YQINTSVQQQLPGQF
+848 YQINAAVQRQLPSQISL
-863 TGTLAYVGTLSHDL
+863 TTAYVGTLSHDL

-892 STSQTSINAR
+892 TTSQASINAR
-902 RPYDPGVLGQNIFLI
+902 RPYDPGILGQNIFLI

-925 SLQFSV
+925 SLQVSV
-931 QRRMARNLM
+931 HRPMTRNLM

-950 FQSSNESADGLATAQ
+950 FQSSNESAVGLATAQ

-979 DRRSMASI
+979 DRRSMATI

-1001 FMKQLANGWTIS
+1001 FVRQAANHWTIS
-1013 SIATLYSGAP
+1013 SIAIFYSGAP

-1031 KNFDSANN
+1031 KNDDSANN

-1046 GQNAFLNP
+1046 GQNAFLSTQ
-1054 HRSRNAAAAEWFNI
+1054 RSRSAAAAEWFNI
-1068 AAFTANGPG
+1068 AAFANNGPG

-1109 INFGERFV
+1109 ISIERFTL
-1117 FQLRGEATNAFN
+1117 QIRGEATNAFN

-1137 ANLASQLNGK
+1137 ANLASTLNGK

-1158 VGARLTF
+1158 VGGRLTF

>member
-1 MQSVLVAYIR
+1 MKTKSKKTKLRFTFASVMAIGLLVLGS
-11 TALRNSRC
+11 ALQ
-19 TIRLTPLSA
+19 
-28 HLKNTGLTLKE
+28 
-39 CTVKKANMQAADF
+39 V
-52 GGTIRNLRG
+52 
-61 ILARTLAV
+61 
-69 GILFAL
+69 
-75 AAISLRAQQ
+75 RAQQ
-84 ITGTIAGTVKDAQGA
+84 ITGSIVGTVKDERGS
-99 VLPGAAVKATNVNTG
+99 VVPGASVKATNTDTG
-114 FSRSVTTGGDGQYRI
+114 FSRVATTSGDGAYRI
-129 EYLPVGTY
+129 EYLPIGKYDVQ
-137 TVDVAMRGFKK
+137 VDMAGFKK
-148 FVQENVVLAVDQTQ
+148 FVQQNVVLAVDQAQ
-162 ALSITLQIGVQ
+162 ALNVTLAVGASS
-173 TETVTVTE
+173 ETVTVSATPPLVE
-181 APSLIDTNTAVLGRT
+181 TTTATLGRT
-196 VDQAEIIG
+196 VQPAEIIG

-214 ELSLTPGV
+214 QLSLTPGV

-228 GATNASNSNPNGT
+228 GATNSSNSNPNGT
-241 PNFQIGV
+241 PNYQIGV

-297 ETSNFAAQYGRM
+297 ETSNFSAQYGRM

-335 TDLNATP
+335 TSLNAVP

-353 NQFGGTVGGPVKHDK
+353 NQFGGAVGGPVMHDK

-399 DFTQSAVI
+399 DFTQSKVI
-407 PNYPGTKTKVDGT
+407 PNLPGTKTKVAGT
-420 NSSPNCQVA
+420 NNSPNCQA
-429 KVGCVPSSLLDPT
+429 PTVGCVPSTLLDPT
-442 AANIINKYIPLP
+442 AANIISKYIPLP

-469 NQDEYLGKYDQVIGD
+469 NQDEYLGKYDQVLGD
-484 KDHLAVTYFYLNTTQ
+484 KDHLSGTYFYLNSKQ
-499 NAYGNGN
+499 NANGSSTTN
-506 LIWDINQ
+506 LLWDINQ
-513 SYSKQQNANVN
+513 SYSKQQNLNLS

-529 SPTTVNEVWLGFT
+529 SAATINQVWFNFT
-542 RVAGGRVNLPAVSLG
+542 RVAGGRVNLPQISLG
-557 DLGSNFT
+557 DLGSNFN

-570 LPELTVSGY
+570 LPQLTVSGY
-579 FSVGGALAG
+579 FGVGGALAG

-593 DYYSLR
+593 DFYSLR
-599 DLVSMTKGKHSLSF
+599 DLVSMTKGKHSINF
-613 GGELA
+613 GAELA
-618 LDKNMFVGTLYNFG
+618 LDKNMIVGNLYNFG
-632 VFTFQTSAPT
+632 VFSFQTSAPT

-668 LSDWHTAFFVEDD
+668 LSDWHTALFVQDD
-681 YRMTPRLVANLGLR
+681 YRVTPRLTANLGLR

-710 TFVPGI
+710 TFAPNV
-716 QSTVVPTAPLG
+716 QSTVVPSAPLG
-727 LLYPGDKSVPRGIVD
+727 LLYPGDKGVPRGIVD

-747 VSPRVG
+747 ISPRVG
-753 LAWNPFGDGKTS
+753 LAWDPFGDGKTA

-793 RQTFNSIASF
+793 RQTFNSITSF
-803 TNVYGNPASFPNGDP
+803 TNVYGNAASFPNGDP

-826 NPRFLPAASVE
+826 APRFLPAASVE
-837 TISKDTQWPLV
+837 TISQSTQWPLV
-848 YQINTSVQQQLPGQF
+848 YQINTAVQRQLPSQVSA
-863 TGTLAYVGTLSHDL
+863 TVAYVGTLSHDL

-892 STSQTSINAR
+892 STSQASINAR
-902 RPYDPGVLGQNIFLI
+902 RPYDPGLLGQNIFLI

-925 SLQFSV
+925 SLQFSAH
-931 QRRMARNLM
+931 RPLTHNLT
-940 LNGFYVWSHS
+940 LNGFYVLSHS
-950 FQSSNESADGLATAQ
+950 FQSSNESAVGLATAQ
-965 DFANLWEERGPTDN
+965 DFAHLEEERGPTDN
-979 DRRSMASI
+979 DRRHMASV

-992 LDYYKGSNS
+992 LDYYKGSNRFLS
-1001 FMKQLANGWTIS
+1001 QAANHWTIS
-1013 SIATLYSGAP
+1013 SIAIFYSGAP

-1031 KNFDSANN
+1031 RNFDSANN
-1039 NRPNLVA
+1039 NRPNLVP
-1046 GQNAFLNP
+1046 GQNAFLDP
-1054 HRSRNAAAAEWFNI
+1054 HRSRSAAAAAWFNT
-1068 AAFTANGPG
+1068 AAFAPNGPG
-1077 LGIGPYGADGNAPR
+1077 LGTGPYGADGNVGR
-1091 DYLRGPGYRDVD
+1091 DYLRAPGYRDVD

-1109 INFGERFV
+1109 ISFERLTL
-1117 FQLRGEATNAFN
+1117 QLRGEATNAFN
-1129 LVSLNAPT
+1129 LVSLNGPT
-1137 ANLASQLNGK
+1137 ANLASSLNGK

>member
-1 MQSVLVAYIR
+1 VITKNNR
-11 TALRNSRC
+11 TKQFRGLQCKFAAVTAIGLLILIC
-19 TIRLTPLSA
+19 TLDA
-28 HLKNTGLTLKE
+28 
-39 CTVKKANMQAADF
+39 
-52 GGTIRNLRG
+52 
-61 ILARTLAV
+61 
-69 GILFAL
+69 
-75 AAISLRAQQ
+75 RAQQ
-84 ITGTIAGTVKDAQGA
+84 ITGSIVGTVKDQQDA
-99 VLPGAAVKATNVNTG
+99 VVPSASVKATNVDTG
-114 FSRSVTTGGDGQYRI
+114 FSRVATTANDGAYRI
-129 EYLPVGTY
+129 EYLPVGKY
-137 TVDVAMRGFKK
+137 EVEVEMAGFQK
-148 FVQENVVLAVDQTQ
+148 FVQQNIVLAVDQAQ
-162 ALSITLQIGVQ
+162 ALNVTLAVGASSQ
-173 TETVTVTE
+173 TVTVTT
-181 APSLIDTNTAVLGRT
+181 APVLVDTTSAVLGRT
-196 VDQAEIIG
+196 VQPAEIIG

-228 GATNASNSNPNGT
+228 GATNASNSNPSGT
-241 PNFQIGV
+241 PNYQIGV
-248 PSTQVVVNGGIDG
+248 PSTQVIVNGGIDG
-261 GVPMVSFY
+261 GVPMVSFF

-297 ETSNFAAQYGRM
+297 ETSNFSAQYGRM

-342 WNATLNPPYHR
+342 WNASLNAPYHR
-353 NQFGGTVGGPVKHDK
+353 NQFGGAVGGPVKHDK

-387 GGVVPTSLERQG
+387 GGVVPTTLERQG
-399 DFTQSAVI
+399 DFTKSKVI
-407 PNYPGTKTKVDGT
+407 PNLPGTKTKVDGT
-420 NSSPNCQVA
+420 NGSPNCQTP
-429 KVGCVPSSLLDPT
+429 KVGCVPSSDLDPT
-442 AANIINKYIPLP
+442 AANIISKYIPLP
-454 NSANNAWTG
+454 NSANNSWTG
-463 FFTGPT
+463 FFNGPT
-469 NQDEYLGKYDQVIGD
+469 NQDEYLGKYDQVLGD
-484 KDHLAVTYFYLNTTQ
+484 KDHLSATYFYLNSTQDANGSTT
-499 NAYGNGN
+499 AN
-506 LIWDINQ
+506 LLWDINQ
-513 SYSKQQNANVN
+513 SFSKQQNLNLS

-529 SPTTVNEVWLGFT
+529 SSTTINQGWFNFT
-542 RVAGGRVNLPAVSLG
+542 RVAGGRVNLPQISLG

-570 LPELTVSGY
+570 LPNINVSGY
-579 FSVGGALAG
+579 FNNGGALAG

-593 DYYSLR
+593 DFYSLR
-599 DLVSMTKGKHSLSF
+599 DLVSMTKGKHSINF
-613 GGELA
+613 GAELA
-618 LDKNMFVGTLYNFG
+618 LDKNMIVGNLDNFG
-632 VFTFQTSAPT
+632 IFTFQTSAPT

-668 LSDWHTAFFVEDD
+668 LSDWHTALFVQDD
-681 YRMTPRLVANLGLR
+681 YRVTPRLTANLGLR
-695 WDIDVPPVESSNLTG
+695 WDIDVPPVESSNLTA
-710 TFVPGI
+710 TFVPGV
-716 QSTVVPTAPLG
+716 QSTVVTSAPLG
-727 LLYPGDKSVPRGIVD
+727 LLFPGDKGVPRGIVD

-747 VSPRVG
+747 ISPRAG
-753 LAWNPFGDGKTS
+753 FAWDPFGDGKTA

-793 RQTFNSIASF
+793 RQTFNSITSL
-803 TNVYGNPASFPNGDP
+803 TNVYGNKASFPNGDP

-826 NPRFLPAASVE
+826 HPRFLPAASVE
-837 TISKDTQWPLV
+837 SISQNTQWPLV
-848 YQINTSVQQQLPGQF
+848 YQINAAIQRQLPSQVSF
-863 TGTLAYVGTLSHDL
+863 TAAYVGTLSHDL

-892 STSQTSINAR
+892 TTSQTSINAR

-925 SLQFSV
+925 SLQLSAH
-931 QRRMARNLM
+931 RPLTHNLM
-940 LNGFYVWSHS
+940 LNGFYVLSHS
-950 FQSSNESADGLATAQ
+950 FQSSNESAVGLATAQ
-965 DFANLWEERGPTDN
+965 DFAHLEEERGPTDN
-979 DRRSMASI
+979 DRRHTASI

-1001 FMKQLANGWTIS
+1001 FMSQLANHWTIS
-1013 SIATLYSGAP
+1013 SIAILYSGAP

-1039 NRPNLVA
+1039 NRPNLVP
-1046 GQNAFLNP
+1046 GQNAFLDP
-1054 HRSRNAAAAEWFNI
+1054 HRSRSVAAAEWFNT
-1068 AAFTANGPG
+1068 AAFAANGPG

-1091 DYLRGPGYRDVD
+1091 DYLRAPGYRDVD

-1109 INFGERFV
+1109 ITFERFTLQ
-1117 FQLRGEATNAFN
+1117 FRGEATNAFN

-1137 ANLASQLNGK
+1137 ANLASLLDGK

-1158 VGARLTF
+1158 LGARLTF

>member
-1 MQSVLVAYIR
+1 MV
-11 TALRNSRC
+11 
-19 TIRLTPLSA
+19 SA
-28 HLKNTGLTLKE
+28 
-39 CTVKKANMQAADF
+39 A
-52 GGTIRNLRG
+52 
-61 ILARTLAV
+61 
-69 GILFAL
+69 
-75 AAISLRAQQ
+75 SSRAQQ
-84 ITGTIAGTVKDAQGA
+84 ITGSIRGTVKDEQGGVVA
-99 VLPGAAVKATNVNTG
+99 SATVRALNVETG
-114 FSRSVTTGGDGQYRI
+114 LSRSVTTDAQGAYLI
-129 EYLPVGTY
+129 EHLPVGRY
-137 TVDVAMRGFKK
+137 KVDVEATGFKR
-148 FVQENVVLAVDQTQ
+148 FLQENLQLTVDQTQ
-162 ALSITLQIGVQ
+162 TLNVTLAIGVQ
-173 TETVTVTE
+173 TQTVTVTE
-181 APSLIDTNTAVLGRT
+181 APALVDTTSATLGRT
-196 VDQAEIIG
+196 VQPAEIIG

-228 GATNASNSNPNGT
+228 PLSNPSGT
-241 PNFQIGV
+241 PNYQIGV

-261 GVPMVSFY
+261 GVPMVSYF
-269 LDGGSNM
+269 LDGGNNM

-335 TDLNATP
+335 TALNATP
-342 WNATLNPPYHR
+342 WNAALNPPYHR
-353 NQFGGTVGGPVKHDK
+353 NQFGGTIGGPIKRDK
-368 AFFFFSYAGLR
+368 AFRFFSYGGLR
-379 QTVGQFLS
+379 QTVGQFLN
-387 GGVVPTSLERQG
+387 GGVVPTALERQG
-399 DFTQSAVI
+399 DFTQSKVI
-407 PNYPGTKTKVDGT
+407 PNYPGTKIPVKGT

-429 KVGCVPSSLLDPT
+429 TVGCVPTGSLDPT
-442 AANIINKYIPLP
+442 AANIISKYIPLP

-469 NQDEYLGKYDQVIGD
+469 NQDEYLGKYDQIIGSQ
-484 KDHLAVTYFYLNTTQ
+484 DHLTMTYFYLNSKQ

-513 SYSKQQNANVN
+513 SYSTQQNANIN
-524 DVHTF
+524 YIHTF
-529 SPTTVNEVWLGFT
+529 SPTTVNEAWLGFT
-542 RVAGGRVNLPAVSLG
+542 RVAGGRVNLPAISLG

-599 DLVSMTKGKHSLSF
+599 DLVSMTRGRHSINF

-618 LDKNMFVGTLYNFG
+618 LDKNMIVGNLYNFG

-647 LGDFVTGQ
+647 LADFVTGQ

-681 YRMTPRLVANLGLR
+681 YRISPRLIANLGLR

-710 TFVPGI
+710 TFVPGV
-716 QSTVVPTAPLG
+716 QSTVVPSAPLG
-727 LLYPGDKSVPRGIVD
+727 LLYPGDKGVPRGIVD

-753 LAWNPFGDGKTS
+753 LAWDPFGNGKTS
-765 VRAAA
+765 VRAA
-770 GVFYGSVSG
+770 GGLFFGSVSG

-793 RQTFNSIASF
+793 RQTFNSIKSL

-818 FPYTYSPS
+818 FPYSYSPTS
-826 NPRFLPAASVE
+826 PRFLPAASVE
-837 TISKDTQWPLV
+837 TISQKTQWPLV
-848 YQINTSVQQQLPGQF
+848 YQINSSVQQQLPGQF
-863 TGTLAYVGTLSHDL
+863 TATLAYVGTLSHNL

-892 STSQTSINAR
+892 STSQTSINSR
-902 RPYDPGVLGQNIFLI
+902 RPYDPGVLGQNIFLE

-925 SLQFSV
+925 SLQVSM
-931 QRRMARNLM
+931 QRRLTHNLM

-950 FQSSNESADGLATAQ
+950 FQSANESAVGIAYAQ

-992 LDYYKGSNS
+992 LDYYRGGSS
-1001 FMKQLANGWTIS
+1001 FLREISNGWTLS
-1013 SIATLYSGAP
+1013 SVITLYSGVP

-1039 NRPNLVA
+1039 NRPNLVS
-1046 GQNAFLNP
+1046 GQTAFLNS
-1054 HRSRNAAAAEWFNI
+1054 HRNRFVAANEWFNT
-1068 AAFTANGPG
+1068 AAFVANGPG
-1077 LGIGPYGADGNAPR
+1077 LGIGPYGADGDTPR
-1091 DYLRGPGYRDVD
+1091 DYLRAPGYRDID
-1103 LGIFRN
+1103 LGIFRD
-1109 INFGERFV
+1109 IKFGERFTLQV
-1117 FQLRGEATNAFN
+1117 RGEATNAFN
-1129 LVSLNAPT
+1129 MVSLSAPT
-1137 ANLASQLNGK
+1137 ANLASTLNGH
-1147 ITSAASPRLIQ
+1147 ITSAYSPRLIQ
-1158 VGARLTF
+1158 LGARLTF

>member
-1 MQSVLVAYIR
+1 VITKNKR
-11 TALRNSRC
+11 TY
-19 TIRLTPLSA
+19 P
-28 HLKNTGLTLKE
+28 
-39 CTVKKANMQAADF
+39 F
-52 GGTIRNLRG
+52 GGLQSKFTGVIAIGL
-61 ILARTLAV
+61 LALIVTLN
-69 GILFAL
+69 G
-75 AAISLRAQQ
+75 RAQQ
-84 ITGTIAGTVKDAQGA
+84 ITGSIVGTVKDQQGA
-99 VLPGAAVKATNVNTG
+99 VVPGASVKATNADTG
-114 FSRSVTTGGDGQYRI
+114 FSRVATTANDGAYRI
-129 EYLPVGTY
+129 EYLPVGKY
-137 TVDVAMRGFKK
+137 QVEVEMAGFQK
-148 FVQENVVLAVDQTQ
+148 FVQENIVLAVDQTE
-162 ALSITLQIGVQ
+162 ALNVTLDVGAASQ
-173 TETVTVTE
+173 TVTVTT
-181 APSLIDTNTAVLGRT
+181 APALVDTTSAVLGRT
-196 VDQAEIIG
+196 VQPAEIIG

-228 GATNASNSNPNGT
+228 GATNASNSNPSGT
-241 PNFQIGV
+241 PNYQIGV
-248 PSTQVVVNGGIDG
+248 PSTQVIVNGGIDG
-261 GVPMVSFY
+261 GVPMVSFF

-297 ETSNFAAQYGRM
+297 ETSNFSAQYGRM

-320 GTNQFHGSLFEFVRN
+320 GGNQFHGSLFEFVRN

-342 WNATLNPPYHR
+342 WNSSLNAPYHR

-387 GGVVPTSLERQG
+387 GGVVPTTLERQG
-399 DFTQSAVI
+399 DFTQSKVI
-407 PNYPGTKTKVDGT
+407 PNLPGTKTKVDGT
-420 NSSPNCQVA
+420 NSSPNCQA
-429 KVGCVPSSLLDPT
+429 PKVGCVPSSILDPT
-442 AANIINKYIPLP
+442 AANIIGKYIPLP

-469 NQDEYLGKYDQVIGD
+469 NQDEYLGKYDQVLGD
-484 KDHLAVTYFYLNTTQ
+484 KDHLSVTYFYLNTTQ
-499 NAYGNGN
+499 NANGSSTAN
-506 LIWDINQ
+506 LLWDINQ
-513 SYSKQQNANVN
+513 SFSKQQNLNLN

-529 SPTTVNEVWLGFT
+529 GPTTINQVWFNFT
-542 RVAGGRVNLPAVSLG
+542 RVAGGRVNLPQISLG
-557 DLGSNFT
+557 GLGSNFT

-570 LPELTVSGY
+570 LPNINVSGY
-579 FSVGGALAG
+579 FNNGGALAG

-593 DYYSLR
+593 DFYSLR
-599 DLVSMTKGKHSLSF
+599 DLVSMTKGKHSINF
-613 GGELA
+613 GAELA
-618 LDKNMFVGTLYNFG
+618 LDKNMIVGNLDNFG
-632 VFTFQTSAPT
+632 VFSFQTSAPT

-668 LSDWHTAFFVEDD
+668 LSDWHTAFFVQDE
-681 YRMTPRLVANLGLR
+681 YRVTPRVTANLGLR

-710 TFVPGI
+710 TFVPGV
-716 QSTVVPTAPLG
+716 QSTVIPTAPLG
-727 LLYPGDKSVPRGIVD
+727 LLYPGDKGVPRGIVD

-747 VSPRVG
+747 ISPRVG
-753 LAWNPFGDGKTS
+753 FAWDPFGDGKTA

-770 GVFYGSVSG
+770 GIFYGSVSG

-793 RQTFNSIASF
+793 RQTFNSITSL
-803 TNVYGNPASFPNGDP
+803 TNVYGNKASFPNGDP

-837 TISKDTQWPLV
+837 SISQNTQWPLV
-848 YQINTSVQQQLPGQF
+848 YQINTAIQRQLPSQVSL
-863 TGTLAYVGTLSHDL
+863 TAAYVGTLSHDL

-925 SLQFSV
+925 SLQISAH
-931 QRRMARNLM
+931 RPLTRNLM
-940 LNGFYVWSHS
+940 LNGFYVLSHS
-950 FQSSNESADGLATAQ
+950 FQSSNESAVGLATAQ
-965 DFANLWEERGPTDN
+965 DFAHLEEERGPTDN
-979 DRRSMASI
+979 DRRHTASI

-1001 FMKQLANGWTIS
+1001 LMSQLANHWTIS
-1013 SIATLYSGAP
+1013 SIAILYSGAP

-1046 GQNAFLNP
+1046 GQDAFLDP
-1054 HRSRNAAAAEWFNI
+1054 HRSRSVAAAEWFNT
-1068 AAFTANGPG
+1068 AAFAANGPG

-1091 DYLRGPGYRDVD
+1091 DYLRAPGYRDID

-1109 INFGERFV
+1109 ITFERFTLQ
-1117 FQLRGEATNAFN
+1117 FRGEATNAFN

-1137 ANLASQLNGK
+1137 ANLASSLNGR

-1158 VGARLTF
+1158 LGARLTF